1 MQFKNPEFIV
11 LMMFII
17 GGIYFTS
24 CKNKGTTIVEDEIP
38 LYDTKEFRAFYDR
51 FGTDSVYQMQHIVF
65 PLQGIKALT
74 DSLDRP
80 DPNFKWQEST
90 WKIHGA
96 FDDMNGLFGREFI
109 SMKGIV
115 IEKITD
121 KSGTFSMERRFG
133 HLSSGWNL
141 IYYREMGKY

>member
-1 MQFKNPEFIV
+1 
-11 LMMFII
+11 MMFII

-24 CKNKGTTIVEDEIP
+24 CKNKGTNIVEDEIP

-51 FGTDSVYQMQHIVF
+51 FGMDSVYQMQHIVF

-90 WKIHGA
+90 WKIHGS